1 MSTDNIVNKGLLLH
15 GIGAG
20 VLETVTGKVLEVTTG
35 QSMKMDITATTE
47 DVYGGDGL
55 FPLYTY
61 ISKKEGSIQIENAEF
76 SLSQLNIAQE
86 TSVKTTGNKRTY
98 RVLITKDATKLSDLT
113 LAGVEVISMIAPDGT
128 KVATSATAAEDA
140 IAIDDTGAITVGAS
154 VTMQDG
160 EYAVWFKANSDN
172 TVSASML
179 KNAMPEV
186 ASFNW
191 MFKTED
197 SSGNHYQI
205 DIYARRTRCDGKF
218 SIETARDKASVPQLT
233 VNILDPGDGHDDFAV
248 ITITK
253 LD

>member
-1 MSTDNIVNKGLLLH
+1 MDNIVNKGLLLH

-35 QSMKMDITATTE
+35 QSMKMDVQATTE

-61 ISKKEGSIQIENAEF
+61 ISKKEGSIQIEGAEF

-86 TSVKTTGNKRTY
+86 TSVKSTGNKRTY
-98 RVLITKDATKLSDLT
+98 RVIVHNDSTKLSDLT
-113 LAGVEVISMIAPDGT
+113 LTGVEVISMIAPDGQ
-128 KVATSATAAEDA
+128 KVPVSATAGEDVVA
-140 IAIDDTGAITVGAS
+140 ISDSGNITVGANL
-154 VTMQDG
+154 TLEAG
-160 EYAVWFKANSDN
+160 EYIVWFKADSDN

-197 SSGNHYQI
+197 SAGHHYQI

-218 SIETARDKASVPQLT
+218 TIETARDKASVPQLT